1 MVATVQLAFI
11 FPSGQEMI
19 VLLVVGIM
27 LFGRRL
33 PQVGRTVGRTVVQLR
48 QGFHKLQAE
57 MDLEN
62 EVRDVSDTLRETR
75 DELTREAEVPRALR
89 DPGRMLQDLTDETLS
104 SVVPDGVLDDV
115 PHDLFETN
123 GELDTAAPKVETTK
137 TEDA

>member
-1 MVATVQLAFI
+1 VIPTAQLAFI

-33 PQVGRTVGRTVVQLR
+33 PQVGRTIGRTVVQLR

-62 EVRDVSDTLRETR
+62 EVRDVADTLRGTR
-75 DELTREAEVPRALR
+75 DELTREAGVPQALR
-89 DPGRMLQDLTDETLS
+89 DPGRMLKDLTDETLS
-104 SVVPDGVLDDV
+104 SVVPDRVLDDV
-115 PHDLFETN
+115 PHDLFEMN
-123 GELDTAAPKVETTK
+123 GELDAAAVK
-137 TEDA
+137 TDGS